1 MQEVLEFMRKRALH
15 RAQQQQQAAAG
26 PRPPLSGQAD
36 DVDEPTLAAMQ
47 EVPVTP
53 SYPAPPYRQWQGKAA
68 AGAHGA
74 RTSPGEAT
82 DPRPAP
88 GQPRFGLERIEW
100 IIDTAC
106 ELGLGPALGLEE
118 GPPPYPRSHRVS
130 SPHHRQQ
137 HYRGLYSSPE
147 RYAAA
152 HPEVHQPE
160 PRGRHA
166 HGGPMA
172 VPGPPP
178 ESYQPRA
185 APQPPAQ
192 DGAGGDRHGPPLA
205 QPPPPADSRQAPV
218 DQSVEPHVQLHQQ
231 VYDHARSAQ
240 SSPDRVQPPPRP
252 RGYGADPPDT
262 GPPLPGSTAHRL
274 EVAAARRYMLEHGP
288 PPAAKMYNRSTRV
301 R

>member
-1 MQEVLEFMRKRALH
+1 
-15 RAQQQQQAAAG
+15 
-26 PRPPLSGQAD
+26 
-36 DVDEPTLAAMQ
+36 
-47 EVPVTP
+47 
-53 SYPAPPYRQWQGKAA
+53 AA
-68 AGAHGA
+68 AGAYGA

-100 IIDTAC
+100 VIDTAC

-130 SPHHRQQ
+130 PPHHRQQ

-152 HPEVHQPE
+152 HPE
-160 PRGRHA
+160 
-166 HGGPMA
+166 
-172 VPGPPP
+172 
-178 ESYQPRA
+178 
-185 APQPPAQ
+185 
-192 DGAGGDRHGPPLA
+192 
-205 QPPPPADSRQAPV
+205 APV
-218 DQSVEPHVQLHQQ
+218 DQSAEPHVQLHQQ
-231 VYDHARSAQ
+231 VYDNARSAQ
-240 SSPDRVQPPPRP
+240 SSPDRAQPTPLP
-252 RGYGADPPDT
+252 RGYGAAPPDR